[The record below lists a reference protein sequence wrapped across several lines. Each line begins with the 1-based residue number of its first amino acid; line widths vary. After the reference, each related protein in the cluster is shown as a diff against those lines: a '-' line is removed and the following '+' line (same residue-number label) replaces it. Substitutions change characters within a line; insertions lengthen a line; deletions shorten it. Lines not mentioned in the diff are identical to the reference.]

1 MARARIPA
9 AVWALFA
16 LHTALLAVASFVY
29 PLYRAPD
36 ESAHID
42 LVIAVA
48 REGGYPLDRERITEQ
63 ITESYALIGHD
74 PHDPGQAPPLQAA
87 DAPPRATRPSLSAIT
102 PDAPSWRPQHMT
114 QHPPLYSLLLGWTL
128 RLTPGAEN
136 WPFDRTGAFLRLL
149 NALMV
154 APLPLIAWAVT
165 RRLRAPAA
173 IGVTAAIVTTGIPQL
188 THLGSSVNNDNLL
201 ALLGALIFLPLTT
214 LAQGDA
220 RRHARR
226 DGRDARRDT
235 DRKTALILGLLGGLA
250 LLTKG
255 FALSLPLWIGAAAL
269 GAVTG
274 ARHRRPALR
283 RAVTTA
289 GIALGGAALIGG
301 WWWVR
306 NLVVHR
312 TIQPSGIHVPEPP
325 AGFSPDVG
333 WWLRFFW
340 RRLSQRFWIEPN
352 VLPGGAWPVEELAMI
367 GLGVLL
373 VAALVLS
380 RRHGIRRAVLVALLA
395 PAVGIGLIV
404 VYGAWR
410 YYAASG
416 IPFGIHGRYLYPGV
430 VGLAVVAAC
439 GAWALLRERAA
450 PTLLALAVLLQARA
464 LWLALDFY
472 WADGWSAVLAW
483 SPWPVGASYGVL
495 AATVAAVA
503 ATVVA
508 LSRSAGGRGSRA
520 ARGRRSSPA
529 RARRG

>member
-16 LHTALLAVASFVY
+16 LHVALLALASFAY

-48 REGGYPLDRERITEQ
+48 REGGYPLHRERITEQ

-74 PHDPGQAPPLQAA
+74 PRDPGQAPPLEAA
-87 DAPPRATRPSLSAIT
+87 QAPPRGARPALDAIA

-128 RLTPGAEN
+128 RLTPGAQD

-149 NALMV
+149 NVLLV
-154 APLPLIAWAVT
+154 APLPLLAWAVA
-165 RRLRAPAA
+165 RRLRAPPPV
-173 IGVTAAIVTTGIPQL
+173 GVTAAIVTVGIPQL

-201 ALLGALIFLPLTT
+201 VLLGALATLPLAA
-214 LAQGDA
+214 LAQGDTS
-220 RRHARR
+220 RR
-226 DGRDARRDT
+226 
-235 DRKTALILGLLGGLA
+235 TAAALGVLGGLA

-255 FALSLPLWIGAAAL
+255 FALSLPLWVAVAAMAGVL
-269 GAVTG
+269 G
-274 ARHRRPALR
+274 ARHRRPALA
-283 RAVTTA
+283 RASRAAAV
-289 GIALGGAALIGG
+289 ALGLAGLIGG

-306 NLVVHR
+306 NLAVHG

-325 AGFSPDVG
+325 AGFAPDAD
-333 WWLRFFW
+333 WWVRFLW
-340 RRLSQRFWIEPN
+340 HRLAERFWIEPN
-352 VLPGGAWPVEELAMI
+352 VLPPGAWPVEEVAMLA
-367 GLGVLL
+367 LG
-373 VAALVLS
+373 ALVVVAFVLV
-380 RRHGIRRAVLVALLA
+380 RRHGLRRAELAALLA
-395 PAVGIGLIV
+395 PTLGIGLIV

-416 IPFGIHGRYLYPGV
+416 IPFGIHGRYLYPGI
-430 VGLAVVAAC
+430 VGLAVVVAC
-439 GAWALLRERAA
+439 GAWALLGDRTA
-450 PTLLALAVLLQARA
+450 PALLALALLLQARA
-464 LWLALDFY
+464 VWLALDFY
-472 WADGWSAVLAW
+472 WADGWPAVLAW
-483 SPWPVGASYGVL
+483 SPWPVGATYAVL
-495 AATVAAVA
+495 AAVVLAAATAAV
-503 ATVVA
+503 T

-520 ARGRRSSPA
+520 VRARRSSPA